1 MYYLN
6 KLLFAVKNDAEIFR
20 KPDINY
26 RLGLTT
32 SQVKE
37 LKKEAVSKGLIIN
50 SKHNFYLSESG
61 EIYLKENPI
70 ISWCNDEFPKRPE
83 INQEYL
89 KLDKMPPILT
99 KAIRN
104 IEKHFINN
112 EEIKENSIEY
122 NIIKELLSDDS
133 ICQNISKEI
142 EESIL
147 QDGKIELISIYNK
160 FLAYGL
166 TKSIISIL
174 LFNAITK
181 NKDILAIYEK
191 GLFQLKLDNL
201 MLDRMLYCPQNFT
214 IQKTKTQS
222 IPIFEDISELVL
234 PFKTNNI
241 LDITKGFIFFIRNL
255 DKYTLKTER
264 LSKKTLRFR
273 NIIMNAK
280 DPVIL
285 LTRDIPK
292 ILDNKLLIQ
301 CDKQFL
307 NALETALNEL
317 QFASSKLIDE
327 IKTFL
332 FDSFNA
338 KSREELTL
346 RFKNIQEF
354 IGYKELK
361 VLLTNIIDEES
372 DDSLWIKRIA
382 TFINKERVPKDWND
396 NDIADYKFKIKELA
410 LKFII
415 LESTAGNF
423 ELIQSTKFDVLLE
436 KIKELN
442 SAEKNI
448 LLRKIVNG

>member
-1 MYYLN
+1 MNYLN
-6 KLLFAVKNDAEIFR
+6 KLLCAVKNDAEIFR

-26 RLGLTT
+26 RLGLTS

-37 LKKEAVSKGLIIN
+37 LKKEAIAKGFILN

-61 EIYLKENPI
+61 ELYLKENPI
-70 ISWCNDEFPKRPE
+70 ASWCNKEFPNRPE

-104 IEKHFINN
+104 IEKHFINK

-122 NIIKELLSDDS
+122 NILKELFDDNS
-133 ICQNISKEI
+133 NCKNILKEV
-142 EESIL
+142 EETIL
-147 QDGKIELISIYNK
+147 QDGKIELSSVFNK
-160 FLAYGL
+160 FFAYGL
-166 TKSIISIL
+166 TKSIIAIL
-174 LFNAITK
+174 LFHTIVK
-181 NKDILAIYEK
+181 NKDKLAIYEK

-201 MLDRMLYCPQNFT
+201 MLDRMLYCPQNFI
-214 IQKTKTQS
+214 IQKTQTAS
-222 IPIFEDISELVL
+222 IPILEDISELVL

-241 LDITKGFIFFIRNL
+241 LDITKALILFIKNQ

-280 DPVIL
+280 DPIIL

-317 QFASSKLIDE
+317 QFSSSKLIDE

-332 FDSFNA
+332 LDSFDA
-338 KSREELTL
+338 KSRQELTS
-346 RFKNIQEF
+346 RFKNIQEY

-361 VLLTNIIDEES
+361 VLLNNITDEES
-372 DDSLWIKRIA
+372 DDNLWIKRIA
-382 TFINKERVPKDWND
+382 TFINKERVPNDWND
-396 NDIADYKFKIKELA
+396 NDIADFKLKIKELS
-410 LKFII
+410 LKFKI
-415 LESTAGNF
+415 LESTAGDID
-423 ELIQSTKFDVLLE
+423 LTATTKFDVLLE

-448 LLRKIVNG
+448 LLRKIVNS

>member
-1 MYYLN
+1 MNYLN
-6 KLLFAVKNDAEIFR
+6 KLLCAVKNDAEIFR

-26 RLGLTT
+26 RLGLTS

-37 LKKEAVSKGLIIN
+37 LKKEAIAKGFILN
-50 SKHNFYLSESG
+50 SKHNVYLSESG
-61 EIYLKENPI
+61 ELYLQEYPI
-70 ISWCNDEFPKRPE
+70 VSWCNNEFPNRPE

-122 NIIKELLSDDS
+122 NILKELFDDNS
-133 ICQNISKEI
+133 NCKNILKEI
-142 EESIL
+142 EETIL
-147 QDGKIELISIYNK
+147 KDGKIELNSVFNK
-160 FLAYGL
+160 FFAYGL
-166 TKSIISIL
+166 TKSIIAIL
-174 LFNAITK
+174 LFHTIVK
-181 NKDILAIYEK
+181 NKDKLAIYEK

-201 MLDRMLYCPQNFT
+201 MLDRMLYCPQNFS
-214 IQKTKTQS
+214 IQKTTTEN
-222 IPIFEDISELVL
+222 IPILKNISELVL

-241 LDITKGFIFFIRNL
+241 LDITKGLIFFIRNL

-280 DPVIL
+280 DPIVL

-292 ILDNKLLIQ
+292 ILDNKLLTQ

-317 QFASSKLIDE
+317 QFSSSKLTDE

-332 FDSFNA
+332 LDSFDA
-338 KSREELTL
+338 KSRQELTS
-346 RFKNIQEF
+346 RFKNIQEY

-361 VLLTNIIDEES
+361 VLLNNIIDEES
-372 DDSLWIKRIA
+372 DDNLWIKRIA
-382 TFINKERVPKDWND
+382 TFINKERVPNDWND
-396 NDIADYKFKIKELA
+396 NDIADFKLKIKELS
-410 LKFII
+410 LKFKI
-415 LESTAGNF
+415 LESTAGDID
-423 ELIQSTKFDVLLE
+423 LAATTKFDVLLE

-442 SAEKNI
+442 STEKNI

>member
-1 MYYLN
+1 MNYLN

-26 RLGLTT
+26 RLGLTA

-37 LKKEAVSKGLIIN
+37 LKKEAITKGFILL

-61 EIYLKENPI
+61 ELYLKENPI
-70 ISWCNDEFPKRPE
+70 ISWCNNEFPNRPE

-122 NIIKELLSDDS
+122 NILKELLEDNST
-133 ICQNISKEI
+133 CKNISNEI
-142 EESIL
+142 QEYIL
-147 QDGKIELISIYNK
+147 QDGKIELNSVYNK
-160 FLAYGL
+160 FLSDGL
-166 TKSIISIL
+166 TKSIIAIL
-174 LFNAITK
+174 LFNAIIK
-181 NKDILAIYEK
+181 NKDKLAIYEK
-191 GLFQLKLDNL
+191 GLFQLKLDCL
-201 MLDRMLYCPQNFT
+201 MLDRMLYCPQNFV
-214 IQKTKTQS
+214 IQKTITEN
-222 IPIFEDISELVL
+222 IPILEDISELLL
-234 PFKTNNI
+234 PFRTNNI
-241 LDITKGFIFFIRNL
+241 LDITKGLIFFIRNL

-280 DPVIL
+280 DPIIL

-292 ILDNKLLIQ
+292 ILENKLLIQ

-307 NALETALNEL
+307 NAFETALNEL
-317 QFASSKLIDE
+317 QFASSKLTDE

-332 FDSFNA
+332 LDSFNS
-338 KSREELTL
+338 KSRQELTS
-346 RFKNIQEF
+346 RFKNIQEY

-361 VLLTNIIDEES
+361 VLLNNIIDEES
-372 DDSLWIKRIA
+372 DDNLWIKRIA

-396 NDIADYKFKIKELA
+396 NDIADYKFKVKELA
-410 LKFII
+410 LKFQI
-415 LESTAGNF
+415 LESTTGSF
-423 ELIQSTKFDVLLE
+423 ELIQSSKFDVLLE

-448 LLRKIVNG
+448 LLRKIVNN